1 MGGLAME
8 KFPKSTDIIAEGE
21 GIRVALLESSGK
33 FPVQHLHS
41 RIFLCKNT
49 WF

>member
-1 MGGLAME
+1 MRGLAME

-21 GIRVALLESSGK
+21 VIRVALRESSGK

-41 RIFLCKNT
+41 RIFLCKNI
-49 WF
+49 

>member
-21 GIRVALLESSGK
+21 GIRVALRESSGK
-33 FPVQHLHS
+33 FPVQHLRS